1 MAEGDNWSILF
12 DEEIVYV
19 QGVRANEW
27 FLAFEWQKKL
37 YRETRNLGGQGGALY
52 LNEATPEKIYNGF
65 RYRVYVKVGFEKVIL
80 RNMDTGTERQMCS
93 LPIHEGAKR
102 SKHPT
107 ITIPENQ

>member
-52 LNEATPEKIYNGF
+52 LNDATKEIEHNGF
-65 RYRVYVKVGFEKVIL
+65 RYRVYVKAGFEKVVL

-93 LPIHEGAKR
+93 LPIHDGAKR

-107 ITIPENQ
+107 ITIHENQ